1 MGADPVMSST
11 PRMLRERVVSDDHG
25 LLSVL
30 RTKRTIA
37 LLRICVL
44 AVVVVVYLSSM
55 SIRHAAG
62 SGAPAVLALACVY
75 ALVCLFVSTRG
86 EESAP
91 RARVLSLAI
100 DVALITAWM
109 QVTGGGRSEFWTLYL
124 IVILAVA
131 LRFGIIETV
140 GVAVGL
146 AILHTTMLTQSD
158 GLWTSH
164 LYRPALLLVAGFA
177 VGVLSLQR
185 SDQLRKRFEM
195 EAIAESRARQLGRER
210 AEVERLRRVDL
221 ARTEF
226 VGVAAHELR
235 TPLAAILGVL
245 STLKEHGA
253 VLDDR
258 VRVEL
263 IDGAEAQAE
272 RLTRL
277 VEDLL
282 TVSRI
287 QDGVLRLSLSPVDPR
302 DLIADAARASSTTDR
317 LRLELEAPG
326 RLVCDADAT
335 VRVLTNLLDNAR
347 KYSPDETPIVVAVS
361 ADDRRVRFVVRDAG
375 GGVADEDRE
384 SIFERFRRADR
395 SGAPGAGLGLYI
407 SRGLVRAH
415 GGELEVG
422 EAPEGGAAFTFWVP
436 VLAPGEHEVTV
447 GRADAA
453 GERPQDHPDDDAFA
467 SDVSQ
472 VTVPTGPPR

>member
-1 MGADPVMSST
+1 MSST
-11 PRMLRERVVSDDHG
+11 PQLHAEGVTSDDHG
-25 LLSVL
+25 LVSVL

-44 AVVVVVYLSSM
+44 AVVVVVYLGSM
-55 SIRHAAG
+55 GTRRTAG
-62 SGAPAVLALACVY
+62 SVAITLLVLAGVY
-75 ALVCLFVSTRG
+75 ALVGLLISMRG
-86 EESAP
+86 ERSSP
-91 RARVLSLAI
+91 GARVVMLAV
-100 DVALITAWM
+100 DVALITLWVQA
-109 QVTGGGRSEFWTLYL
+109 TGGGRSEFWTLYL
-124 IVILAVA
+124 IVIVAVA
-131 LRFGIIETV
+131 LRFGILETV
-140 GVAVGL
+140 GVAIGL
-146 AILHTTMLTQSD
+146 AILNMTILVQGG
-158 GLWTSH
+158 GLWTSR
-164 LYRPALLLVAGFA
+164 LYRPTLLLVAGFA

-185 SDQLRKRFEM
+185 TDQRRKRFEM

-253 VLDDR
+253 VLDDG
-258 VRVEL
+258 VRVGL

-287 QDGVLRLSLSPVDPR
+287 QDGILRLSLAPVDPR

-317 LRLELEAPG
+317 LRLELETSD
-326 RLVCDADAT
+326 RVVCDADAT

-347 KYSPDETPIVVAVS
+347 KYSPDGTPIIVALS
-361 ADDRRVRFVVRDAG
+361 ADERRVRFGVRDAG
-375 GGVADEDRE
+375 GGVAPGDRE
-384 SIFERFRRADR
+384 AIFERFRRADH

-415 GGELEVG
+415 GGELEVSD
-422 EAPEGGAAFTFWVP
+422 APEGGAAFAFWVP
-436 VLAPGEHEVTV
+436 VVAPGEHEVTV
-447 GRADAA
+447 GPTDADED
-453 GERPQDHPDDDAFA
+453 GRPEPDATEGFGP
-467 SDVSQ
+467 DVSQ